1 VNAGYNAD
9 LHILDMWL
17 NMSSF
22 NVRQFFLFTVIIAVS
37 GLSLLFSELYRE
49 QIPISYIV
57 IAVYIISVFIIVSV
71 CWRLTKH
78 FFVTPAPEESQ
89 KARAQDTSSYDHD
102 PATNL
107 PTAQLALKKFE
118 QVLKSAN
125 NKRLAAIT
133 FKPINFQHANSL
145 LGHHNSDLLLLQLA
159 YCLRKKVA
167 NNSELLNFYTENA
180 PIRIARLQSLNFI
193 VVFDLTDVKDND
205 KNFLNDVCLQLASS
219 VPDAMSF
226 KSFSLNFEL
235 AFGIAI
241 SGESGQ
247 NVSEIVAYAEDALL
261 RGIKLQQP
269 ISYFDHNIVANTHK
283 QLARMEQLSSDIVDE
298 SLSLYLQPKVN
309 IKNNDIVGFQ
319 LKVHWYEQSDSPL
332 GLSDFSDLAEYS
344 GEVYLLTKQ
353 MLKQAFST
361 LFSLQKRGLYQTV
374 SVSLSSKSLFEADLV
389 DFIEEQMT
397 KYSMAGK
404 YLMIEL
410 TESVILSS
418 GQRAKTTI
426 DQLKSLGVTIAIS
439 DFSGS
444 YESLRYIRK
453 MAIQQVKIDCQQLTN
468 DSENRV
474 DKAITNALITL
485 TRSMKIPLIGT
496 HIDKDDAAKA
506 YIAMGGKLIQGDIIC
521 AGVVPEELELWLN
534 KWFIQHPEAMP
545 SK

>member
-1 VNAGYNAD
+1 
-9 LHILDMWL
+9 
-17 NMSSF
+17 MSSF
-22 NVRQFFLFTVIIAVS
+22 SVRRFFLFTVFIAVC
-37 GLSLLFSELYRE
+37 GLSLLFTQLYHE
-49 QIPISYIV
+49 QLPLSYLAISIYV
-57 IAVYIISVFIIVSV
+57 ISVFVAVII
-71 CWRLTKH
+71 CWLLTRQL
-78 FFVTPAPEESQ
+78 FIEP
-89 KARAQDTSSYDHD
+89 SSSEVKNKLKVEDLYSYD

-107 PTAQLALKKFE
+107 PTAQQALKTFE
-118 QVLKSAN
+118 HALKSSKD
-125 NKRLAAIT
+125 KRLAAIT

-159 YCLRKKVA
+159 YCLQKKVE
-167 NNSELLNFYTENA
+167 NNSQLLNFSTELA

-193 VVFDLTDVKDND
+193 VFFDLTDVKYDD
-205 KNFLNDVCLQLASS
+205 KNFIDELCKELASS

-235 AFGIAI
+235 SFGVAI
-241 SGESGQ
+241 SGESGH
-247 NVSEIVAYAEDALL
+247 NVSEIISYAEDALL
-261 RGIKLQQP
+261 SGIKSQQ
-269 ISYFDHNIVANTHK
+269 IIKYFDNNIVAHTHK

-298 SLSLYLQPKVN
+298 SLSWYLQPQVN

-319 LKVHWYEQSDSPL
+319 LKVHWYEKGDKPL
-332 GLSDFSDLAEYS
+332 ELIDFANLAEYS

-353 MLKQAFST
+353 MLNQAFST
-361 LFSLQKRGLYQTV
+361 LFTLQQRGLYQTV
-374 SVSLSSKSLFEADLV
+374 SVSLSSKDLFEADLV
-389 DFIEEQMT
+389 DFIEQKMT

-410 TESVILSS
+410 TESVILSA

-426 DQLKSLGVTIAIS
+426 DQLKSLGITIAIA

-453 MAIQQVKIDCQQLTN
+453 MAIQQVKINCQQLSN

-496 HIDKDDAAKA
+496 HIDKDDASQA
-506 YIAMGGKLIQGDIIC
+506 YISMGGKFIQGDIIN
-521 AGVVPEELELWLN
+521 AGVVPEELNLWLN
-534 KWFIQHPEAMP
+534 EWFTQHPDVRHY
-545 SK
+545 